1 MRLRGGTTLD
11 DEETEPVTTL
21 ELHTPTMAQNTII
34 KIPVQMTTMLH
45 EYFHVVTVSKL
56 MCF

>member
-45 EYFHVVTVSKL
+45 EYFHVVTVSL
-56 MCF
+56 I